1 MTKTEKYSSCV
12 YDKKL
17 RGFILAEPWI
27 RQPVRGGRGWPAS
40 PGVPRGPAG
49 SSRPGLWL
57 GICPDRRVPVLSF
70 VKQAGDVT
78 VDYTGVKE
86 SILAENT
93 SEIEKY
99 PSSNCRVVWGTQVLE
114 RIDAN
119 FPVKDTE
126 QASFKALRVLWPKT
140 PRDSSLAEQSRNTPV
155 NKRVG

>member
-1 MTKTEKYSSCV
+1 MTKTEKYSSCI

-57 GICPDRRVPVLSF
+57 GICPDHQVPVLSF
-70 VKQAGDVT
+70 VRQAGDVT
-78 VDYTGVKE
+78 IDYAGVKE

-99 PSSNCRVVWGTQVLE
+99 SSSKYGVVWGTHVLE
-114 RIDAN
+114 TIGRQVWMQI
-119 FPVKDTE
+119 FLLMT
-126 QASFKALRVLWPKT
+126 
-140 PRDSSLAEQSRNTPV
+140 QSRHPSKLCVSCDQRHPV
-155 NKRVG
+155 TLH